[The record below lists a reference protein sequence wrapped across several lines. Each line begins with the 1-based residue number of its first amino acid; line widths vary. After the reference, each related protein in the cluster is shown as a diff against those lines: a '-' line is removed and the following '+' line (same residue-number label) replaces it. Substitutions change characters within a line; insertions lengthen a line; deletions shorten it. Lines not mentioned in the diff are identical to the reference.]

1 MPERPHLPVRVR
13 LTLWYVL
20 LSGLLLGAFGL
31 FQYLQTRQ
39 ALLESVDTALE
50 VAVSQALGSV
60 DMENGAPAFQVTEQF
75 PLASRLMLQ
84 SDFAV
89 RLLRVDGRE
98 VERLGDATFPADA
111 PLQTGFVTLGQ
122 GEEAWRVYT
131 RPVLDTQGRTQG
143 WIQAAQSLEA
153 VNQTLARLATRFL
166 LTLPLA
172 LLLMGVIGVF
182 LADRALRPIDRITRT
197 AATISAGTLT
207 RRIGY
212 QGPDDELGRLAH
224 TFDQMLDRL
233 EDFFRREQRFVSD
246 AAHELRTPLTV
257 LKGQMEVT
265 LARPRKPSEYQ
276 RVLQSLLEQV
286 DRLIRLSNALLFLSR
301 ADQQQVDWQPARV
314 NLSDVLAAILEQL
327 QPLADERR
335 LTVQAEL
342 PPVLPAWGDPDYL
355 TRLFLNVLD
364 NAIKYTPEGGL
375 IQVQAERSAAALQ
388 VRIHNSGPGLPPET
402 LRHLFDRFYRADAS
416 RDRTAGGAGLG
427 LAIAR
432 EIVLLHKG
440 DIRAESAPGKG
451 VTFFITLPVPDDE

>member
-20 LSGLLLGAFGL
+20 LSGLLLGGFGL

-60 DMENGAPAFQVTEQF
+60 DTENGAPAFQATEQF

-89 RLLRVDGRE
+89 RLLRADGRE
-98 VERLGDATFPADA
+98 IERLGDASFPSEPLLTPGFATFGP
-111 PLQTGFVTLGQ
+111 PG
-122 GEEAWRVYT
+122 EAWRVYT
-131 RPVLDTQGRTQG
+131 RPLLDAQGQTQG

-166 LTLPLA
+166 LMLPVA
-172 LLLMGVIGVF
+172 LLLMGVVGVF
-182 LADRALRPIDRITRT
+182 LADRALQPIDRITRT
-197 AATISAGTLT
+197 AAAISAGTLA

-212 QGPDDELGRLAH
+212 QGADDELGRLAR

-265 LARPRKPSEYQ
+265 LSRPRKPAEYQ
-276 RVLQSLLEQV
+276 RVLQALLEQV

-301 ADQQQVDWQPARV
+301 ADQQQVDWQPAHL
-314 NLSDVLAAILEQL
+314 NLSDVLTSILEQL

-335 LTVQAEL
+335 LTVQAEIPPAL
-342 PPVLPAWGDPDYL
+342 PVWGDTDHL
-355 TRLFLNVLD
+355 TRLFLNLLD
-364 NAIKYTPEGGL
+364 NAIKYTPAGGQ
-375 IQVQAERSAAALQ
+375 IQVQAERSAAALPI
-388 VRIHNSGPGLPPET
+388 RIHNSGPGLPSET
-402 LRHLFDRFYRADAS
+402 LPHLFDRFYRADAS

-440 DIRAESAPGKG
+440 DIRAKSAPGEG
-451 VTFFITLPVPDDE
+451 VTFFVTLPVSEGK